1 MSPSSEK
8 PLRANIFAAG
18 AVLWRKS
25 RANPFEI
32 AVVHRPRYDD
42 WSFPKGKID
51 PGETAVVAAVREVE
65 EETGM
70 AAQLGRHLA
79 RISYPIPGHQKIKR
93 VDYWAAEVAHGEFA
107 PNGEVDE
114 LRWLAPSEAYAE
126 LSYPVDRKVLRR
138 FQMLPPDTSTVLLVR
153 HASAGNRKRYKG
165 DDALR
170 PLDAKGRIQAQALV
184 PQLEAFGATDIS
196 SADRT
201 RCIQT
206 VEPLARKLGVHIDT
220 EPLLSKEGYTA
231 DPAGGRARARTIA
244 ARGGVQAICSQR
256 EVIPDLIQWWAD
268 RDGVDLPPARNR
280 KASMWVLSL
289 SGGKLVA
296 ADHLDSPLP
305 VTPLAQSGAPV
316 RNTRSP

>member
-25 RANPFEI
+25 QTNSFEI

-70 AAQLGRHLA
+70 AAQLGRHLT
-79 RISYPIPGHQKIKR
+79 RISYPIAGHQKIKR
-93 VDYWAAEVAHGEFA
+93 VDYWAAEVVRGEFV
-107 PNGEVDE
+107 PNGEVDQM
-114 LRWLAPSEAYAE
+114 RWLVPGEAYAE
-126 LSYPVDRKVLRR
+126 LSYSVDRKVLRR
-138 FQMLPPDTSTVLLVR
+138 FQLLPPDTATVLLVR
-153 HASAGNRKRYKG
+153 HASAGNKKRYQG
-165 DDALR
+165 DDTLR
-170 PLDAKGRIQAQALV
+170 PLDAKGRTQAQALV
-184 PQLEAFGATDIS
+184 PLLQAFGATDIS

-206 VEPLARKLGVHIDT
+206 VEPLARRLGVEIRT

-231 DPAGGRARARTIA
+231 DPTGGRARAREIA
-244 ARGGVQAICSQR
+244 ARGGVQVICSQR
-256 EVIPDLIQWWAD
+256 EVIPDLIRWWAD
-268 RDGVDLPPARNR
+268 RDGVVLPPARNR
-280 KASMWVLSL
+280 KASTWVLSL

-296 ADHLDSPLP
+296 ADHLDNPLP
-305 VTPLAQSGAPV
+305 AVP
-316 RNTRSP
+316 SP